1 MSCNIGLHKAIT
13 KVLNNK
19 PWFKYKKGDTYIEIL
34 ESPGGKINQDNA
46 IGVARTLSNELNR
59 MINDGYKK
67 VGVVFYPRFLG
78 EKRIVSIDA
87 SSRQLDLINTTDAIE
102 AAEIQKEILENEQM
116 LAEGQFESLTEEE
129 IAENKEFLA
138 SEPFI
143 EQGEVIVPTQTGPQQ
158 LTMFQ
163 IVTEVPK
170 TYQTTATPET
180 IAALKNLLERLDI
193 PVETS
198 ETILEQFGANGLADG
213 IRQVIQIAN
222 GKEDVALTEET
233 MHMLTMMVPE
243 AVLDEL
249 LEQITDYKMYA
260 NVYKQYKEH
269 PAYQN
274 PDGSPNIEMIK
285 LEAAGKILAEY
296 FIMNSE
302 GLSKEEVNIAKTLW
316 AKIKDWIKSVFGV
329 NKDAFQ
335 DFINK
340 IDSTEYRLFGM
351 NSRAQNLL
359 NIAFG
364 KEEIASFADALAG
377 NITSNDYD
385 SAKRA
390 FERTSKAYLDPSVR
404 TLMGLEAL
412 IRDIKEQ
419 DLPFIQNMKEYVH
432 LPNKRAFATGKY
444 KLEKATEEIDEN
456 KDFVEELK
464 RRTTESLEYI
474 RNTYATVLS
483 LNERAQMIQ
492 NMINQDVDLLSPEE
506 VKPKLTDLQRVRLF
520 HELSMIKD
528 IADNYD
534 NQMLDLSELFSDMTE
549 TYGITEVIDKTRDL
563 ISQINR
569 VDNTLGKKNLKET
582 IQKFITPQQEG
593 YKKQKNKQILD
604 IQNKLNE
611 LNKEIAKQG
620 TSKSRLARKN
630 RLEDALL
637 MAQDELKHPPVSV
650 EAIMDILENSSKKKD
665 NFFSMTP
672 IDMLMEAGRTNK
684 NQAILAI
691 YTILSDAILESQR

>member
-359 NIAFG
+359 NIALG
-364 KEEIASFADALAG
+364 KEEIA
-377 NITSNDYD
+377 
-385 SAKRA
+385 
-390 FERTSKAYLDPSVR
+390 
-404 TLMGLEAL
+404 
-412 IRDIKEQ
+412 
-419 DLPFIQNMKEYVH
+419 
-432 LPNKRAFATGKY
+432 
-444 KLEKATEEIDEN
+444 
-456 KDFVEELK
+456 
-464 RRTTESLEYI
+464 
-474 RNTYATVLS
+474 
-483 LNERAQMIQ
+483 
-492 NMINQDVDLLSPEE
+492 
-506 VKPKLTDLQRVRLF
+506 
-520 HELSMIKD
+520 
-528 IADNYD
+528 
-534 NQMLDLSELFSDMTE
+534 
-549 TYGITEVIDKTRDL
+549 
-563 ISQINR
+563 
-569 VDNTLGKKNLKET
+569 
-582 IQKFITPQQEG
+582 
-593 YKKQKNKQILD
+593 
-604 IQNKLNE
+604 
-611 LNKEIAKQG
+611 
-620 TSKSRLARKN
+620 
-630 RLEDALL
+630 
-637 MAQDELKHPPVSV
+637 
-650 EAIMDILENSSKKKD
+650 
-665 NFFSMTP
+665 
-672 IDMLMEAGRTNK
+672 
-684 NQAILAI
+684 
-691 YTILSDAILESQR
+691 